1 MRAILRV
8 RQGFW
13 KLWGILAAALAR
25 IWDPG
30 ITPFPEKPG
39 ILNRHGRFN
48 VIFRDILCAY
58 LVQAPFQVTENAAVA
73 EHSF

>member
-1 MRAILRV
+1 MRILRV

-13 KLWGILAAALAR
+13 KLWGILATALAR

-58 LVQAPFQVTENAAVA
+58 LVHTPFQAAENVAVA
-73 EHSF
+73 ERSF